1 MSKLKEEKRKK
12 IKLKFKLKDNFKE
25 LNKSSKGMTLIAL
38 VIAIIIVLLILAV
51 GILIVM
57 LTEENKGSIETEI
70 SKNLSQIEDTKPFLP
85 DGAEVIEGNLEKGVV
100 IKDSNGNEW
109 TWIEVPKSIYENKE
123 YNGGK
128 APKNSD
134 DYAKIEITMQNYAK
148 NYRSKCA
155 DTWDSEKQN
164 GFSSEEEYNNYKK
177 QMLKSV
183 YENGGFYIG
192 KYETGTNI
200 LRTSSNEELT
210 PPVIQEGAYPY
221 NYVTNKQAQEKSKE
235 LATGGR
241 TSSLMFGIQ
250 WDLVLKHIE
259 NKQGKTQVELEED
272 STTWGN
278 YSNETFELVKG
289 KYSIDDG
296 QTFTEVNGKY
306 TKPSNDVVLLTTGA
320 TESNSVLNIY
330 DLAGNEAEWT
340 LEKSTYPGA
349 TGVTRG
355 GVFNNKGS
363 TVPAFFRIGSSP
375 SYSGSYISFRS
386 TLW

>member
-109 TWIEVPKSIYENKE
+109 TWIEVPKSIYENTE

-210 PPVIQEGAYPY
+210 PPVIQEGRCP
-221 NYVTNKQAQEKSKE
+221 
-235 LATGGR
+235 L
-241 TSSLMFGIQ
+241 F
-250 WDLVLKHIE
+250 
-259 NKQGKTQVELEED
+259 
-272 STTWGN
+272 
-278 YSNETFELVKG
+278 
-289 KYSIDDG
+289 
-296 QTFTEVNGKY
+296 
-306 TKPSNDVVLLTTGA
+306 
-320 TESNSVLNIY
+320 
-330 DLAGNEAEWT
+330 
-340 LEKSTYPGA
+340 
-349 TGVTRG
+349 
-355 GVFNNKGS
+355 
-363 TVPAFFRIGSSP
+363 
-375 SYSGSYISFRS
+375 
-386 TLW
+386 